1 MDQLKLSVCTYKN
14 EIILVTDRSRYET
27 QFSGLTLVV
36 SLHGS
41 KRTAKIFFDIKIL
54 SSDPTQ
60 NLLEYTQSNW
70 ASYIVKH
77 WVPCNSEQVVSL
89 SRSQEPG
96 GLYHPA
102 ESVNCFQWARWPL
115 CGDGWG
121 KVSRCSR
128 GTKRNA

>member
-1 MDQLKLSVCTYKN
+1 MKLNSKA
-14 EIILVTDRSRYET
+14 ILWL
-27 QFSGLTLVV
+27 F

-41 KRTAKIFFDIKIL
+41 KRIAKNFIDLTEDKIL
-54 SSDPTQ
+54 SSVPAQ
-60 NLLEYTQSNW
+60 NLLEYTIYHK
-70 ASYIVKH
+70 ASKCLVVCIHRSYSHIGCHVI
-77 WVPCNSEQVVSL
+77 SEQVVPL

-96 GLYHPA
+96 GLYLPA
-102 ESVNCFQWARWPL
+102 ESVNCFQRSRWPL